1 MNTAADHPLDQAT
14 LPAALSALSRQLPAA
29 TATFPGMNVS
39 LDAAG
44 LDRASVRFARGLLRH
59 GVRPKAVV
67 GLAVPTSADFLVS
80 LFGVLRVGAAVCP
93 LPALQGLSGSSRTR
107 LAHAVRAAG
116 MRHLIT
122 DAVDPTAIGYLRE
135 SCPGLALLG
144 ADLGARGSGSLP
156 EVAPDDL
163 AIVQFTSGSTA
174 EPKGVMLPHR
184 AVLAGLR
191 AIVLSGGLKP
201 DDVLVQ
207 WVPPH
212 HDMGLFGMLAALL
225 NGGSAV
231 LLSPM
236 SFVRK
241 PTGLLAEMARSRG
254 TLMTGPDFS
263 YRRLASAATPQT
275 LAGLDLRRWRIAF
288 NGAEPVRAATLTA
301 FEERFAPAGVAS
313 STMYPVYG
321 MAEATLAITFPEPGS
336 QPRVVHVDREVLGN
350 EGAVRLRPPD
360 HPGVKALVAVGKPVH
375 GMRMRLVD
383 KSGELCRPGR
393 LGEVQISGPAVTTGY
408 YRNPEANGEA
418 FDGSWFRTGDLGFQ
432 LRGDLFVAGRSKEMI
447 IIRGVNVF
455 PEDIE
460 AVASQV
466 QGVHR
471 GHCVAF
477 PVTDHDGDERI
488 AVAIE
493 VARTGAPEST
503 ARRVRRAV
511 CEALDINAVE
521 VHTVAANSLPRTTSG
536 KWQRALTRQR
546 VSRSASAAAAR
557 EMAR

>member
-1 MNTAADHPLDQAT
+1 
-14 LPAALSALSRQLPAA
+14 
-29 TATFPGMNVS
+29 
-39 LDAAG
+39 
-44 LDRASVRFARGLLRH
+44 
-59 GVRPKAVV
+59 
-67 GLAVPTSADFLVS
+67 
-80 LFGVLRVGAAVCP
+80 
-93 LPALQGLSGSSRTR
+93 
-107 LAHAVRAAG
+107 

-122 DAVDPTAIGYLRE
+122 SEVDPIAIAQLRE

-144 ADLGARGSGSLP
+144 PDIGSPGRGALP
-156 EVAPDDL
+156 EAAPDDL

-174 EPKGVMLPHR
+174 EPKGVMLPHS

-191 AIVLSGGLKP
+191 AIVLSGELTR

-231 LLSPM
+231 LLSPL
-236 SFVRK
+236 SFIRK
-241 PTGLLAEMARSRG
+241 PTALLSEMARSRG

-263 YRRLASAATPQT
+263 YRRLASAATPES
-275 LAGLDLRRWRIAF
+275 LAGLDLSHWRIAF
-288 NGAEPVRAATLTA
+288 NGAEPVRAATLAA
-301 FEERFAPAGVAS
+301 FEERFAPARVAS

-336 QPRVVHVDREVLGN
+336 QPRVVHVDRDVLST
-350 EGAVRLRPPD
+350 EGAVHLRTHD
-360 HPGVKALVAVGKPVH
+360 HPRAKALVAVGKPVH
-375 GMRMRLVD
+375 GMHMRLVET
-383 KSGELCRPGR
+383 SGGLCRPGR

-408 YRNPEANGEA
+408 YRSPEANEEA
-418 FDGSWFRTGDLGFQ
+418 FDGTWFRTGDLGFQ
-432 LRGDLFVAGRSKEMI
+432 LQGDLFIAGRSKEMI

-460 AVASQV
+460 AVARQV

-503 ARRVRRAV
+503 ARRVRQAV
-511 CEALDINAVE
+511 CEELDINAIE
-521 VHTVAANSLPRTTSG
+521 VHTVPANSLPRTTSG

-546 VSRSASAAAAR
+546 ISRSSTASREVAR
-557 EMAR
+557 